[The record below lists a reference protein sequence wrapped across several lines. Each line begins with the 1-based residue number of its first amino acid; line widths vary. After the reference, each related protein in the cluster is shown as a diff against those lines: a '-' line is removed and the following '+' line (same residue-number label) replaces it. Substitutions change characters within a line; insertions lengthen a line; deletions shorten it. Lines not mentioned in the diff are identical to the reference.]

1 MRTPILALVALC
13 AAISP
18 VTVSAATSGLGGGR
32 LVASANPQV
41 LYLSVAFEQGSSV
54 PVSDA
59 KVGPVTSS
67 SNGFGVHKGA
77 TPVGDTAELSLALP
91 RVSVNSGSTKEV
103 ILSASATWMRA
114 VAPDF
119 TRLMGRY
126 LTQKGLSGAYFSF
139 TQGVTVNT
147 GKKMVI
153 SWTGSIDNAGR
164 AVYGVPKL
172 VDPEP
177 GVIEAVYVP
186 KSVSS
191 ELPASWAYEG
201 AGMLQWR
208 LLNHRLV
215 PLTNWKVI
223 DTQGAFD
230 SVVDLA
236 DEQSIEEDARLKC
249 LVDLRYP
256 GCSGPID
263 LRTLMSNNAAKFA
276 ILDYVSVLEPVY
288 AEDETEDQEEADDTS
303 EAGPPPTP
311 VSAITY
317 SDRHLTCDTLVN
329 KGAFGYVLKSSV
341 ARYYVED
348 SGEIDEASGAPEPYS
363 YSPIGQFA
371 ELSISPVETF
381 AKEIPREQLGT
392 LNLDRYLI
400 SPFPNVTEMW
410 DRYDPDIAPK
420 LIDTAPLTAIASDP
434 VTPTLSRASGA
445 TISLIGEDIAGKTK
459 TFRVRAP
466 AETVTGRYYD
476 SEGGVCQ
483 VEYGALGS
491 IMIPDW
497 CTYRESGTE
506 NAASA
511 YLDFGSD
518 PKALAGV
525 TLIGYEAGVSNYGGL
540 VVNGN
545 KLIAAT
551 KETWRPWYYW
561 PSPNTY
567 FWMGSYN
574 TVGVRPITGDGAG
587 YFNGSSYGSF
597 TYQLGG
603 NSSSSAYVCVS
614 SANPKQCALS
624 NTCSSA
630 EFAVPNVWYQMH
642 PNIQS
647 GQWCSGFT
655 GVSSI
660 YNMNPWGGQGAPI
673 PRTTLLADLIPYLRT
688 GESQFVFMGH
698 ISSIVL
704 QTKGCSPP
712 AGVPERQVIPADPD
726 KSVISNGLK
735 DLLGL

>member
-18 VTVSAATSGLGGGR
+18 VTASAATSGLGGGR

-511 YLDFGSD
+511 YLNFGSD